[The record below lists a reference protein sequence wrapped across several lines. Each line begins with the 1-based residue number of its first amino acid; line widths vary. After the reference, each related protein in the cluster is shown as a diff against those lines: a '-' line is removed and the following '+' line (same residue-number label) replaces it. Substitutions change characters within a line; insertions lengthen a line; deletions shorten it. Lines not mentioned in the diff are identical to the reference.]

1 MRCQEARVLISA
13 RLDGELSQQEERELD
28 AHLAGCPACR
38 ELAEDLSALR
48 LSLEALE
55 DEPAPAGLASRVME
69 QIRASE
75 TEKKAVP
82 LFRRP
87 QIRALACLAACA
99 ALCIGLYAASQAR
112 KSAELSAGFQAD
124 ARALPEAAPAE
135 GIMAASIE
143 PEAET
148 GEAPA
153 DLDAGEFIREAA
165 MDAASTPGGSG
176 APQYKAEAAPRQTGG
191 LAVAGEAETGAV
203 LILSALPEGGEE
215 LLPPE
220 TAVSFSL
227 VDRVERYDVTQE
239 QFEALAA
246 LAQEQGLVIE
256 RDGGDGGPWTVVVS
270 PLSS

>member
-28 AHLAGCPACR
+28 THLEGCPACR
-38 ELAEDLSALR
+38 ELTEDLSMLR
-48 LSLEALE
+48 LSLANLE

-69 QIRASE
+69 QIRAADKG
-75 TEKKAVP
+75 KKAVP

-87 QIRALACLAACA
+87 RVRALACLAACA
-99 ALCIGLYAASQAR
+99 ALCAGLYAASQAR
-112 KSAELSAGFQAD
+112 KSAELSAGFQAS

-143 PEAET
+143 PEA
-148 GEAPA
+148 GEVPA
-153 DLDAGEFIREAA
+153 EPEAGGVIREAA
-165 MDAASTPGGSG
+165 MDAASTQADSG
-176 APQYKAEAAPRQTGG
+176 ASQDEAAAAPRQTDGP
-191 LAVAGEAETGAV
+191 AVAGEAETGAV
-203 LILSALPEGGEE
+203 LTLSALPEGGAE

-227 VDRVERYDVTQE
+227 ADSMERYDVTQE

-246 LAQEQGLVIE
+246 LAKEQGLMTE
-256 RDGGDGGPWTVVVS
+256 RRDGDGESWTVIVS
-270 PLSS
+270 PS

>member
-13 RLDGELSQQEERELD
+13 RLDGELSQQQERELNT
-28 AHLAGCPACR
+28 HLAGCPACR
-38 ELAEDLSALR
+38 GLAEELSMLR
-48 LSLEALE
+48 LSLQALE
-55 DEPAPAGLASRVME
+55 DEPAPAGLASRVMDR
-69 QIRASE
+69 IRASE
-75 TEKKAVP
+75 KGKKAVP

-87 QIRALACLAACA
+87 RVRALACLAACA
-99 ALCIGLYAASQAR
+99 ALCAGLYAASQVR
-112 KSAELSAGFQAD
+112 KSAELYAGLQAN

-148 GEAPA
+148 GEVPE
-153 DLDAGEFIREAA
+153 DLDAGGTVREAA
-165 MDAASTPGGSG
+165 MDAASAQADSG
-176 APQYKAEAAPRQTGG
+176 ASQDMAAAVPRQTDGP
-191 LAVAGEAETGAV
+191 AVAGEAETGAV
-203 LILSALPEGGEE
+203 LTLSALPEGGAE

-227 VDRVERYDVTQE
+227 VDRVERYEVNRE

-256 RDGGDGGPWTVVVS
+256 RDDGDGGSWTVVV
-270 PLSS
+270 PPSS

>member
-28 AHLAGCPACR
+28 AHMGGCPACR
-38 ELAEDLSALR
+38 ELAEELSMLR

-55 DEPAPAGLASRVME
+55 DEPAPAGLSSRVME

-75 TEKKAVP
+75 RGKKAVP

-87 QIRALACLAACA
+87 WVRALACLAACA
-99 ALCIGLYAASQAR
+99 ALCVGLYAASQAR
-112 KSAELSAGFQAD
+112 KSAELSVGFQAN

-143 PEAET
+143 TEAET

-153 DLDAGEFIREAA
+153 DLDAGETVRETA
-165 MDAASTPGGSG
+165 MDAASAQAGSG
-176 APQYKAEAAPRQTGG
+176 ALQDRAAAVPRQTDGP
-191 LAVAGEAETGAV
+191 AAAGEAETGAV
-203 LILSALPEGGEE
+203 LTLSALPEGGAE
-215 LLPPE
+215 LLPPQ

-227 VDRVERYDVTQE
+227 ADRMERYEVTQE

-256 RDGGDGGPWTVVVS
+256 RDDGDGGSWTVVIS
-270 PLSS
+270 QS